1 MALDW
6 ISGAVQGVSS
16 VVSSIVNANA
26 TKANL
31 DKTQQI
37 NRDSYQYSA
46 SMLVGKTQ
54 SATKIITTVT
64 IAIAVLLVLF
74 AIVYTIRKK

>member
-31 DKTQQI
+31 DKTGQL
-37 NRDSYQYSA
+37 NEADYEYNA
-46 SMLVGKTQ
+46 SMLVGKTK
-54 SATKIITTVT
+54 SATTLIVTATVAV
-64 IAIAVLLVLF
+64 AILLVLF
-74 AIVYTIRKK
+74 AIVYSIRKR